1 MLCCAV
7 QVGGNWLAWW
17 IVLAAAASQI
27 GQFQAEMSSDSYQLQ
42 GMAERGFLPKA
53 LARRSRHGTPT
64 VGILLSSLGVVCL
77 ASFSFVD
84 IVELLNSIYC
94 LAELLEFAA
103 FVWLRVKAPGLPR
116 PYRYRSRAS
125 AANWHR
131 FCHV

>member
-1 MLCCAV
+1 M
-7 QVGGNWLAWW
+7 
-17 IVLAAAASQI
+17 AAAASQI

-42 GMAERGFLPKA
+42 GMAERGFLPKS

-64 VGILLSSLGVVCL
+64 VGILLSSLGVMCL

-103 FVWLRVKAPGLPR
+103 FVWLRIKAPALPR
-116 PYRYRSRAS
+116 PYK
-125 AANWHR
+125 
-131 FCHV
+131 